1 MVLTLNLRQTS
12 QLFIEVEGLTPAW
25 VRSRTLAEIERF
37 ECFDGNRRTPLAE
50 LFKVSGDPSDGS
62 MYFSGDLRRVHW
74 IGAHMED
81 GQVRI
86 DGPAGRHVGSQMKG
100 GRLIADGDCGD
111 YAGTEMSGGLLEIHG
126 DAGVLTGGA
135 YRGSTKGMTGGTIVV
150 HGNVGD
156 ECGAF
161 MRRGLIAIAGA
172 CGDFPGYHMI
182 AGTIAVLGPCGRHP
196 GAGMK
201 RGTIALLHDEPPALL
216 PSFAH
221 AASLQLQS
229 HALMLRQ
236 LQALGLSIEDRQS
249 SCVDVFRGDSV
260 SLGLGEILVGANSA
274 NSSS

>member
-1 MVLTLNLRQTS
+1 MVLKLKLQPSS
-12 QLFIEVEGLTPAW
+12 QLLIEVEGLTPTW
-25 VRSRTLAEIERF
+25 VRSRSIAEIERF
-37 ECFDGNRRTPLAE
+37 ECFAGNRRVPLAE
-50 LFKVSGDPSDGS
+50 LFDVSGDSSDGS
-62 MYFSGDLRRVHW
+62 ILFFGDLRRVHW
-74 IGAHMED
+74 IGAHMDD
-81 GQVRI
+81 GEIRI

-100 GRLIADGDCGD
+100 GRLIANGDCGD

-126 DAGVLTGGA
+126 HAGVLTGGA

-161 MRRGLIAIAGA
+161 MRRGLIAISGA

-182 AGTIAVLGPCGRHP
+182 AGTIAALGACGRHP

-201 RGTIALLHDEPPALL
+201 RGTIALLNDERPALL

-221 AASLQLQS
+221 AASLPLQS
-229 HALMLRQ
+229 HALLLRK
-236 LQALGLSIEDRQS
+236 LRALGLPIEELQS

-260 SLGLGEILVGANSA
+260 SLGLGEIIVGADSTV
-274 NSSS
+274 SGV